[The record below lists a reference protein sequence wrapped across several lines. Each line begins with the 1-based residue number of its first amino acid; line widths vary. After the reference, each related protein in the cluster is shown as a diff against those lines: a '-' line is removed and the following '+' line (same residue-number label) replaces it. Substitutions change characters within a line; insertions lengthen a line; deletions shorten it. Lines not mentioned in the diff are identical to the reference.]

1 MTPTFAQPTLTGTM
15 PVTIPSTALRFMSEE
30 ERAELLDKA
39 FVAAPGTL
47 ATYLAVLDARLREF
61 EHRYELPSSELHG
74 ALEGGV
80 LRDTADV
87 SEWLFWVDLRSQ
99 LAGQART

>member
-1 MTPTFAQPTLTGTM
+1 M
-15 PVTIPSTALRFMSEE
+15 PVTVPSAALRLMSEE
-30 ERAELLDKA
+30 ERTRFLDAA
-39 FVAAPGTL
+39 FAAAPAAL
-47 ATYLAVLDARLREF
+47 ATYLAVLDARLRVF
-61 EHRYELPSSELHG
+61 EQRYELPSSELHR